1 MDNIPL
7 TTNCPGPRPTL
18 DRRDFL
24 ERGGLGLG
32 SIALASLLARDG
44 LANSPGQ
51 STPGNPLAARAADTN
66 PPATSVIFLFMAG
79 GPSQVETFDPKPDLT
94 RLHGQPVPASL
105 GQVQTQQAN
114 EKSLL
119 LGVKRRF
126 RPNGESGLVMSDLFP
141 HLSTCADDLSV
152 VRSMH
157 AESIV
162 HSAAL
167 YQMNSGRT
175 LMGHPTIG
183 AWLTYG
189 LGSESDNLPSYV
201 VMLDPDGTLVG
212 GPPCWGAG
220 YFPPIYQGTL
230 FRPEQPAILNLRPA
244 AGRSIARQQRNL
256 DLLRQLNQINR
267 RPADPILETRAA
279 TYELAFRMQKHAP
292 EAVDI
297 SRETA
302 ETQKLYGVDRV
313 QTSEFG
319 RRCLLARRLVE
330 RGVRFVQLYSGG
342 GPGNMTWDGHG
353 DIEENHLRMAGQV
366 DQPITGLLKDLKRR
380 GLLDSTLVIW
390 GGEFGRTPMSQGKT
404 GRDHSPF
411 GFSIWMAGAG
421 IKGGRMVGATDE
433 IGLRAVEKPYHV
445 RDLHA
450 TILDRVGRDQDA
462 LTYLHNGR
470 EERLTDI
477 GGRVISELL

>member
-1 MDNIPL
+1 MNHLPPTRSCRGL
-7 TTNCPGPRPTL
+7 RPAWN
-18 DRRDFL
+18 RRDFL
-24 ERGGLGLG
+24 EHGGLGLG

-44 LANSPGQ
+44 LADGVGSSAPA
-51 STPGNPLAARAADTN
+51 NPLAAKLADVA
-66 PPATSVIFLFMAG
+66 PPAKSVIFLFMAG
-79 GPSQVETFDPKPDLT
+79 GPSQVETFDPKPELN

-105 GQVQTQQAN
+105 GKVTTQQAS

-119 LGVKRRF
+119 LGVKRKF
-126 RPNGESGLVMSDLFP
+126 RPCGESGLVMSDLFP
-141 HLSTCADDLSV
+141 HLANCADDLSV

-167 YQMNSGRT
+167 YQMNTGRT

-189 LGSESDNLPSYV
+189 LGSESDDLPSYI

-230 FRPEQPAILNLRPA
+230 FRPEAPPILNLRPSG
-244 AGRSIARQQRNL
+244 GRTIARQRRNL
-256 DLLRQLNQINR
+256 DLIRQLNGLNR
-267 RPADPILETRAA
+267 RPDDPVLETRAA

-292 EAVDI
+292 EAVNI

-302 ETQKLYGVDRV
+302 ETQRLYGVDRPE
-313 QTSEFG
+313 TSEFA
-319 RRCLLARRLVE
+319 RRCLLSRRLVE

-366 DQPITGLLKDLKRR
+366 DQPIAGLLKDLKRR
-380 GLLDSTLVIW
+380 GLLESTLVIW
-390 GGEFGRTPMSQGKT
+390 AGEFGRTPMSQGSS

-421 IKGGRMVGATDE
+421 LKGGRMVGATDE

-450 TILDRVGRDQDA
+450 TILDRVGLDQDA
-462 LTYLHNGR
+462 LTFLHNGR

>member
-1 MDNIPL
+1 M
-7 TTNCPGPRPTL
+7 
-18 DRRDFL
+18 
-24 ERGGLGLG
+24 
-32 SIALASLLARDG
+32 ASLLARDARG
-44 LANSPGQ
+44 AGDSSADG
-51 STPGNPLAARAADTN
+51 GNPLAARAADVA
-66 PPATSVIFLFMAG
+66 PPARSVIFLFMAG
-79 GPSQVETFDPKPDLT
+79 GPSQVETFDPKPQLN
-94 RLHGQPVPASL
+94 RLHGQPVPKSL
-105 GQVQTQQAN
+105 GKVQTQQAD
-114 EKSLL
+114 ERSLL

-126 RPNGESGLVMSDLFP
+126 RPCGESGLVMSDLFP
-141 HLSTCADDLSV
+141 HLATCADDLSV

-157 AESIV
+157 ADSIV

-167 YQMNSGRT
+167 YQMNTGRT

-189 LGSESDNLPSYV
+189 LGNESDNLPSYV

-230 FRPEQPAILNLRPA
+230 FRPEAPPILNLRPSG
-244 AGRSIARQQRNL
+244 GRTIARQQKNL
-256 DLLRQLNQINR
+256 ALLRQLNRLRR
-267 RPADPILETRAA
+267 RPADPVLETRAA

-302 ETQKLYGVDRV
+302 ATQSLYGLDRAA
-313 QTSEFG
+313 TSEFG

-330 RGVRFVQLYSGG
+330 RGVRFIQLYSGG

-366 DQPITGLLKDLKRR
+366 DQPIAGLLTDLKRR
-380 GLLDSTLVIW
+380 GLLENTLVIW

-411 GFSIWMAGAG
+411 GFSMWMAGAG
-421 IKGGRMVGATDE
+421 IQGGRMVGGTDE
-433 IGLRAVEKPYHV
+433 IGLRAVDKPYHV

-450 TILDRVGRDQDA
+450 TILDRVGLDQDA

-477 GGRVISELL
+477 GGRVIADLL

>member
-1 MDNIPL
+1 MHN
-7 TTNCPGPRPTL
+7 TRFTACCPGTRPAL

-44 LANSPGQ
+44 LAE
-51 STPGNPLAARAADTN
+51 STGNPLAARPADVS
-66 PPATSVIFLFMAG
+66 PPATSVIFLFMTG
-79 GPSQVETFDPKPDLT
+79 GPSQVETFDPKPDLN
-94 RLHGQPVPASL
+94 RLHGQPVPDSL
-105 GQVQTQQAN
+105 GKVQTQQAN

-126 RPNGESGLVMSDLFP
+126 RPNGASGLVMSDLFP
-141 HLSTCADDLSV
+141 HLATCADDLSV

-157 AESIV
+157 ADSIV

-183 AWLTYG
+183 AWLSYG

-201 VMLDPDGTLVG
+201 VMLDPDGALVG

-230 FRPEQPAILNLRPA
+230 FRPEAPAILNLRPSG
-244 AGRSIARQQRNL
+244 GRTIARQQRNL
-256 DLLRQLNQINR
+256 DLLRQLNQLNR
-267 RPADPILETRAA
+267 RPADPVLETRAA

-302 ETQKLYGVDRV
+302 RTRRLYGVDRAE
-313 QTSEFG
+313 TSEFG

-366 DQPITGLLKDLKRR
+366 DQPIAGLLKDLKRR
-380 GLLDSTLVIW
+380 GLLETTLVIW

-421 IKGGRMVGATDE
+421 IQGGRMVGATDE

-450 TILDRVGRDQDA
+450 TILDRVGLDQDA

-470 EERLTDI
+470 DERLTDI

>member
-1 MDNIPL
+1 MTNVPL

-51 STPGNPLAARAADTN
+51 STPGNPLAARAADIN

-141 HLSTCADDLSV
+141 HLATCADDLSV

-230 FRPEQPAILNLRPA
+230 FRPERPAILNLRPA
-244 AGRSIARQQRNL
+244 AGRSIARHQRNL

-302 ETQKLYGVDRV
+302 GTQKLYGVDRA

-330 RGVRFVQLYSGG
+330 RGVRMVQVYY
-342 GPGNMTWDGHG
+342 GNGQPWDDHG
-353 DIEENHLRMAGQV
+353 NIKLHRDKAKNV
-366 DQPITGLLKDLKRR
+366 DQPIAALLRDLKARD
-380 GLLDSTLVIW
+380 LLDDTLVIW
-390 GGEFGRTPMSQGKT
+390 GGEFGRTPVAENSN
-404 GRDHSPF
+404 GRDHNHH
-411 GFSIWMAGAG
+411 GFTVWLAGG
-421 IKGGRMVGATDE
+421 GVKGGMTYGATDE
-433 IGLRAVEKPYHV
+433 FGFAAVEKKVHV
-445 RDLHA
+445 HDLHA
-450 TILDRVGRDQDA
+450 TILHLMGLD
-462 LTYLHNGR
+462 H
-470 EERLTDI
+470 ERLTFRYSGRDFRLTDVYGSVVEDI
-477 GGRVISELL
+477 IA

>member
-1 MDNIPL
+1 M
-7 TTNCPGPRPTL
+7 T
-18 DRRDFL
+18 
-24 ERGGLGLG
+24 
-32 SIALASLLARDG
+32 
-44 LANSPGQ
+44 
-51 STPGNPLAARAADTN
+51 
-66 PPATSVIFLFMAG
+66 G
-79 GPSQVETFDPKPDLT
+79 GPSQVETFDPKPELT

-105 GQVQTQQAN
+105 GKVQTQQVD
-114 EKSLL
+114 ETSLL
-119 LGVKRRF
+119 LGVKRKF
-126 RPNGESGLVMSDLFP
+126 RPHGESGLVMSDLFP
-141 HLSTCADDLSV
+141 HLSTRADDLSV
-152 VRSMH
+152 VRSLH
-157 AESIV
+157 ADSIV

-201 VMLDPDGTLVG
+201 VMLDPDGALVG

-220 YFPPIYQGTL
+220 YFPPIYQGQL
-230 FRPEQPAILNLRPA
+230 FRPEAPPILNLRPSG
-244 AGRSIARQQRNL
+244 GRSIARQQRNL
-256 DLLRQLNQINR
+256 DLLRQLNQITR
-267 RPADPILETRAA
+267 SPVDPVLEARAA

-297 SRETA
+297 TRETA
-302 ETQKLYGVDRV
+302 ETQSLYGVNRP
-313 QTSEFG
+313 QTNEFG

-366 DQPITGLLKDLKRR
+366 DQPIAGLLTDLKRR
-380 GLLDSTLVIW
+380 GLLETTLVIW

-421 IKGGRMVGATDE
+421 IQGGRMIGATDE
-433 IGLRAVEKPYHV
+433 IGLRAVQNPYHV

-450 TILDRVGRDQDA
+450 TILDRVGLDQDT
-462 LTYLHNGR
+462 LTYLHSGR

-477 GGRVISELL
+477 GGRVIQELL

>member
-1 MDNIPL
+1 MHDTRL
-7 TTNCPGPRPTL
+7 TASCPGPRPAV

-24 ERGGLGLG
+24 EQSGLGFG
-32 SIALASLLARDG
+32 SIALASLMARDTLG
-44 LANSPGQ
+44 NPGTGSPQ
-51 STPGNPLAARAADTN
+51 GNPLAARSADVS
-66 PPATSVIFLFMAG
+66 PPATSVIFLFMTG

-105 GQVQTQQAN
+105 GKVQTQQAS

-119 LGVKRRF
+119 LGVKRKF
-126 RPNGESGLVMSDLFP
+126 RPHGDSGLVMSDLFP

-152 VRSMH
+152 VRSLH
-157 AESIV
+157 ADSIV

-175 LMGHPTIG
+175 LMGHPTVG

-201 VMLDPDGTLVG
+201 VMLDPDGALVG

-230 FRPEQPAILNLRPA
+230 FRPQAPPILNLRPSG
-244 AGRSIARQQRNL
+244 GRTIARQQRNL

-267 RPADPILETRAA
+267 RPADPVLEARAA

-297 SRETA
+297 SRETS
-302 ETQKLYGVDRV
+302 ETQKLYGVDRD

-380 GLLDSTLVIW
+380 GLLETTLVIW

-433 IGLRAVEKPYHV
+433 IGLRAVENPYHV

-450 TILDRVGRDQDA
+450 TILDRVGLDQDA

-477 GGRVISELL
+477 GGQVISELL

>member
-1 MDNIPL
+1 MNNFRP
-7 TTNCPGPRPTL
+7 TPRCPGPRL
-18 DRRDFL
+18 AVDRRDFL
-24 ERGGLGLG
+24 HRGGLGFG
-32 SIALASLLARDG
+32 SIALASLLARETCGDSSMG
-44 LANSPGQ
+44 SL
-51 STPGNPLAARAADTN
+51 PGNPLSARSADVE
-66 PPATSVIFLFMAG
+66 PPAKSVIFLFMTG
-79 GPSQVETFDPKPDLT
+79 GPSQVETFDPKPELT

-105 GQVQTQQAN
+105 GKVQTQRVD
-114 EKSLL
+114 ETSLL
-119 LGVKRRF
+119 LGVKRKF
-126 RPNGESGLVMSDLFP
+126 RPHGESGLVMSDLFP

-152 VRSMH
+152 VRSLH
-157 AESIV
+157 ADSIV

-201 VMLDPDGTLVG
+201 VMLDPDGALVG

-230 FRPEQPAILNLRPA
+230 FRPEAPPILNLRPSG
-244 AGRSIARQQRNL
+244 GRSIARQQRNL
-256 DLLRQLNQINR
+256 DLLRQLNQITR
-267 RPADPILETRAA
+267 SPVDPVLEARAA

-297 SRETA
+297 TRETA
-302 ETQKLYGVDRV
+302 ETQSLYGLDRP
-313 QTSEFG
+313 QANEFG

-366 DQPITGLLKDLKRR
+366 DQPVAGLLTDLKRR
-380 GLLDSTLVIW
+380 GLLETTLVIW

-421 IKGGRMVGATDE
+421 IQGGRMIGATDE
-433 IGLRAVEKPYHV
+433 IGLRAVQKPYHV

-450 TILDRVGRDQDA
+450 TILDRVGLDQDT
-462 LTYLHNGR
+462 LTYLHSGR

-477 GGRVISELL
+477 GGRVIQELL

>member
-1 MDNIPL
+1 M
-7 TTNCPGPRPTL
+7 RPAL

-32 SIALASLLARDG
+32 SIALAALLARDG
-44 LANSPGQ
+44 LAD
-51 STPGNPLAARAADTN
+51 STSTSVPGNPLAARPADVG
-66 PPATSVIFLFMAG
+66 PPATSVIFLFMTG
-79 GPSQVETFDPKPDLT
+79 GPSQVETFDPKPDLN
-94 RLHGQPVPASL
+94 RLHGQRVPASL
-105 GQVQTQQAN
+105 GKVQTQQAN

-126 RPNGESGLVMSDLFP
+126 RQHGESGLVMSDLFP
-141 HLSTCADDLSV
+141 YLATCADDLSV

-157 AESIV
+157 ADSIV

-201 VMLDPDGTLVG
+201 VMLDPDGALVG

-230 FRPEQPAILNLRPA
+230 FRPEAPAILNLRPA
-244 AGRSIARQQRNL
+244 GGRTIARQQRNL
-256 DLLRQLNQINR
+256 DLLRQLNQLNR
-267 RPADPILETRAA
+267 RPADPVLETRAA
-279 TYELAFRMQKHAP
+279 TYELAFRMQQHAP

-302 ETQKLYGVDRV
+302 ETRTLYGVDRAE
-313 QTSEFG
+313 TSEFG

-342 GPGNMTWDGHG
+342 GPGNMTWDGHS
-353 DIEENHLRMAGQV
+353 DVEENHLRMAGQV
-366 DQPITGLLKDLKRR
+366 DQPIAGLLKDLKRR
-380 GLLDSTLVIW
+380 GLLEKTLVIW

-421 IKGGRMVGATDE
+421 IQGGRMVGATDA

-450 TILDRVGRDQDA
+450 TILDRVGLDQDA

-470 EERLTDI
+470 DERLTDI